1 MEYTIGEVA
10 KKMHVSIHTLR
21 YYDNEGLLPFVQ
33 RKPNGQRIFTHRDLI
48 FLNTIECLKSTG
60 MPLKDIKQYIEWC
73 LEGMPTVPQ
82 RYKLFIERKAIV
94 EKQIEEMQKILK
106 TINYKCD
113 FYKEALTTGKLNIC
127 EKERELMA
135 EQIIDGTFG
144 NTNTEK

>member
-33 RKPNGQRIFTHRDLI
+33 RKHNGQRIFTHRDLI

-144 NTNTEK
+144 NANTEK

>member
-113 FYKEALTTGKLNIC
+113 FYKESLTTGKLNIC

-144 NTNTEK
+144 NANTEK

>member
-82 RYKLFIERKAIV
+82 RYQLFIERKAIV

-144 NTNTEK
+144 NVNTEK

>member
-1 MEYTIGEVA
+1 
-10 KKMHVSIHTLR
+10 
-21 YYDNEGLLPFVQ
+21 
-33 RKPNGQRIFTHRDLI
+33 
-48 FLNTIECLKSTG
+48 

-144 NTNTEK
+144 NANTEK

>member
-33 RKPNGQRIFTHRDLI
+33 REPNGQRIFTHRDLI

-127 EKERELMA
+127 EKERELIA

-144 NTNTEK
+144 NANTEK

>member
-113 FYKEALTTGKLNIC
+113 FYKEALTTGKFNIC

-144 NTNTEK
+144 NANTEK

>member
-94 EKQIEEMQKILK
+94 EKQIDEMQKILK

>member
-106 TINYKCD
+106 TINYKYD